1 LLVINDTNGN
11 SAAVWQWIQAG
22 DGEITAGELTRIAT
36 VAANTTITTASFG
49 IYAEANLR
57 ATALGNNANVAVL
70 TTQQASSML
79 AAAVSRFQASGINTS
94 ALKNVNIRIANL
106 GGTTL
111 GFASGNTI
119 WLDDNAAGWGWFV
132 DQTPLDDSEFL
143 LSGNQGEQNRIDLL
157 TVIEHELGHILG
169 LEHTASGLMT
179 DSLAIGRRLRLQRL
193 IGDQLTGNL

>member
-1 LLVINDTNGN
+1 
-11 SAAVWQWIQAG
+11 
-22 DGEITAGELTRIAT
+22 
-36 VAANTTITTASFG
+36 
-49 IYAEANLR
+49 
-57 ATALGNNANVAVL
+57 
-70 TTQQASSML
+70 ML

-169 LEHTASGLMT
+169 LEHTASGLMS
-179 DSLAIGRRLRLQRL
+179 DSLATGIRKTIGA
-193 IGDQLTGNL
+193 QLTGNL